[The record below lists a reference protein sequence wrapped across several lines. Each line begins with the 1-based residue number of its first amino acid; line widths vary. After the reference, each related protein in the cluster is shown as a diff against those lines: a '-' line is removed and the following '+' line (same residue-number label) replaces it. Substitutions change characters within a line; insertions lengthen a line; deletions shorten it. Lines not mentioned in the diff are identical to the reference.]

1 MGKKIEVIV
10 KEGQNVISNNTVVE
24 GSGKP
29 LVIKAGS
36 HQSYELKD
44 IATGVAPDQI
54 YVVRDGKNLK
64 IKIGKKDKKGDDAA
78 DIIIEEYFEHDNSL
92 IGVAENGEYYNFI
105 PQGADPEASY
115 YSLGGET
122 LVESETDW
130 LPIILGVLGAGAI
143 AAAASG
149 GGGGGDKT
157 GPDNLTVDLY
167 DDQDPIVGEI
177 TADTPTNDTTPIISG
192 VTEADAKVTAY
203 DDKGNELGTTTA
215 DENGGYT
222 IDPTTPLS
230 EGTHYIQVTA
240 EDTEGNTIT
249 KTTGIFTVDTTP
261 PNPPVL
267 HPTDGSP
274 ITGIAEPGSTI
285 TITYDDVTATTT
297 ADENGNFTYTPTTPV
312 PHNTVIN
319 ATATDAA
326 GNESGPG
333 TTTVNSATPD
343 APVVIDDVGNVQ
355 GPIANNSTTDD
366 TTPTITGS
374 SAGAGSTI
382 QVYDNGTLLG
392 TATSDASGDWSL
404 QVPNDKPF
412 EIGSDHSITYTVNG
426 GPESPS
432 VDFAIEVPPVIDLG
446 DDGQLIHPVFV
457 DGNWYYYWDRDGDGE
472 GKTSGGSDKDDWF
485 RHDDQDGIAGLD
497 TIFQY
502 DVNGN
507 LRPDNLEDTNDTY
520 RYAELG
526 GYQVA
531 LPTYG
536 AETYGV
542 QAGTE
547 IDNVPPGEDNP
558 TYDDLVAIWDA
569 FNGNGTTTTTAP
581 GTPDGW
587 SEGFY
592 WSATEFETIGSQD
605 EKHYTMD
612 LTNGLGGTNGDHD
625 TYWVAVQVVF

>member
-1 MGKKIEVIV
+1 MGKKIAVIV
-10 KEGQNVISNNTVVE
+10 KEGQNVISNNTVAE
-24 GSGKP
+24 GSSKP
-29 LVIKAGS
+29 LIIKAGS
-36 HQSYELKD
+36 NQSYELKD

-64 IKIGKKDKKGDDAA
+64 IKIGRKDKKSDGDA
-78 DIIIEEYFEHDNSL
+78 DIIIEEYFEHDNTL

-105 PQGADPEASY
+105 PQGADPAASY

-149 GGGGGDKT
+149 GGGGGGGKT
-157 GPDNLTVDLY
+157 GPDNLTVELY
-167 DDQDPIVGEI
+167 DDQDPIEGEI
-177 TADTPTNDTTPIISG
+177 TSGTSTNDTTPVISG

-203 DDKGNELGTTTA
+203 DDQGNELGTTTA
-215 DENGGYT
+215 DESGNYT
-222 IDPTTPLS
+222 IDPKTQDKELS
-230 EGTHYIQVTA
+230 EGQHYIQVIA
-240 EDTEGNTIT
+240 EDAEGNTIT
-249 KTTGIFTVDTTP
+249 KSTGIFTVDITP
-261 PNPPVL
+261 PNPPIL
-267 HPTDGSP
+267 NPTDGSP
-274 ITGIAEPGSTI
+274 ITGIAEAGSTV
-285 TITYDDVTATTT
+285 TITYNDVTATTT
-297 ADENGNFTYTPTTPV
+297 ADENGNFTYTPDSPIQ
-312 PHNTVIN
+312 HNTVIE

-326 GNESGPG
+326 GNESDPG
-333 TTTVNSATPD
+333 TTTVNSAIPD
-343 APVVIDDVGNVQ
+343 APVVYDDVPPVTGV
-355 GPIANNSTTDD
+355 IENNTTTDD

-374 SAGAGSTI
+374 GADAGSTI
-382 QVYDNGTLLG
+382 HVYDNGTLLG
-392 TATSDASGDWSL
+392 TTTSDTSGNWSL
-404 QVPNDKPF
+404 QVQDNEAF
-412 EIGSDHSITYTVNG
+412 EVGSDHSITYKVNG
-426 GPESPS
+426 GPSSPS
-432 VDFAIEVPPVIDLG
+432 VDFAIDVPPVIDLG
-446 DDGQLIHPVFV
+446 GDGQLIHPVFV
-457 DGNWYYYWDRDGDGE
+457 DGNWYYYWDRDGDGQ

-485 RHDDQDGIAGLD
+485 THDELD
-497 TIFQY
+497 AIFMY
-502 DVNGN
+502 DANGN
-507 LRPDNLEDTNDTY
+507 QRPDNLEDTTDTY

-542 QAGTE
+542 QQGTE
-547 IDNVPPGEDNP
+547 IDNIPPGEFNP
-558 TYDDLVAIWDA
+558 YYDDLVAIWDA

-592 WSATEFETIGSQD
+592 WSASEFETIGSQD